1 MNHFSF
7 LNLILVLKSFYIKS
21 KLNTLL
27 LKHFALLLFII
38 CFSLINLIYVTI
50 LFLPIALGSTTTS
63 SILDNKYVNHYFV
76 TALETNKNI
85 NSQQV
90 VIPQSEVCGD
100 RQDNDLNGLVD
111 ESCSVESSSVG
122 IPAANFNKSKTLR
135 IGIVGDIDSNQG
147 LTTQLEIANR
157 YNVQALIIPGDFE
170 YTNGKEVL
178 SNFQSHG
185 FTKANTDIVVG
196 NHDSGN
202 EVMTW
207 LDNNRTFGQVMFD
220 FSGNKLVLFN
230 MDANINFDCTS
241 PQFDILKSQIQS
253 SKAWFKFAVVHQPF
267 VTVKSEHPPNGEFD
281 CYDPLFRAGGIDGV
295 LQAHNHNYQRFNIHG
310 LMYGVFGTGTH
321 DTGSSMY
328 PLESDTWQG
337 NDCLKCITGENGIT
351 IIDLNLNNIN
361 SKHFVGWFINMENQ
375 VLDRFD
381 SSVG

>member
-1 MNHFSF
+1 MVPF

-21 KLNTLL
+21 RLNTLL
-27 LKHFALLLFII
+27 LKHVALLMFII
-38 CFSLINLIYVTI
+38 CFSLINLDYVTI
-50 LFLPIALGSTTTS
+50 MFSPVALGITTTS
-63 SILDNKYVNHYFV
+63 SILDNKHLNYYFV
-76 TALETNKNI
+76 TSFETNRSI
-85 NSQQV
+85 DSQQG

-111 ESCSVESSSVG
+111 ESCSVKSSSVG
-122 IPAANFNKSKTLR
+122 IPADNFNKSKTLR
-135 IGIVGDIDSNQG
+135 IGVVGDIDSNQG
-147 LTTQLEIANR
+147 LTTQLEIANH

-170 YTNGKEVL
+170 YTNGNEVL

-185 FTKANTDIVVG
+185 FTKENTDIVVG
-196 NHDSGN
+196 NHDSGK

-220 FSGNKLVLFN
+220 FSANKLALFN
-230 MDANINFDCTS
+230 IDANIKFDCTS
-241 PQFDILKSQIQS
+241 PQFQILKSQIES

-267 VTVKSEHPPNGEFD
+267 VTVKSDHPPNGEFD
-281 CYDPLFRAGGIDGV
+281 CYDPLFRAGRIDGI

-351 IIDLNLNNIN
+351 IIDLNLNNMN
-361 SKHFVGWFINMENQ
+361 SKHFVGWFLNLENQ
-375 VLDRFD
+375 VLDRFE
-381 SSVG
+381 SSIG